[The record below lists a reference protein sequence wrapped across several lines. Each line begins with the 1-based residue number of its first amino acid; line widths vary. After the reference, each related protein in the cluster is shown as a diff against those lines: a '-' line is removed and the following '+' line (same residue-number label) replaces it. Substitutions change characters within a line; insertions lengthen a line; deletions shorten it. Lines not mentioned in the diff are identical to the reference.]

1 MIEDATSALP
11 SVDELREGAISW
23 ITEVAAEEAVTALPV
38 IARLVAGSGKLRH
51 LVVLVTDVAGDP
63 VEGWDAV
70 VAAAAGGGFR
80 PALLAAGAL
89 RDTAGRTGGVGMWTI
104 VVH

>member
-1 MIEDATSALP
+1 MVTG
-11 SVDELREGAISW
+11 V
-23 ITEVAAEEAVTALPV
+23 EE
-38 IARLVAGSGKLRH
+38 
-51 LVVLVTDVAGDP
+51 DP

-80 PALLAAGAL
+80 PTLLAAGAL
-89 RDTAGRTGGVGMWTI
+89 RDAARRTGKMGMWSF